1 MKFPVKKNPIL
12 ILLVLAL
19 IPLGIIGLYTE
30 NSAEGWLGLIIMV
43 VIDIPLLWALVR
55 SYHEIT
61 EESLIMTFGPIIK
74 TIPLSD
80 IQSVSYTYN
89 PLSSPAWTFKRIA
102 ITQLHY
108 KTILISVP
116 QDEQKFKKLLEDKC
130 PQAKIDLPS
139 YRK

>member
-19 IPLGIIGLYTE
+19 IPLGMIGLFTE
-30 NSAEGWLGLIIMV
+30 DFVEGWIGLIIMIV
-43 VIDIPLLWALVR
+43 VSIPLLWALVR

-61 EESLIMTFGPIIK
+61 EDSLIVTFGPIIK

-102 ITQLHY
+102 ITQSHY

-116 QDEQKFKKLLEDKC
+116 QDDEKFKKLLEAKC
-130 PQAKIDLPS
+130 PSAKIELPL